1 MDVRRAGSVA
11 EFKAIA
17 GDFLAAREAEHNLL
31 FGIVAGI
38 RAGAYKEP
46 PYFSVVREGIRVVA
60 VAVRTPP
67 FNLVLSTI
75 DDPAALDLIAAD
87 ARSLWPDLPG
97 VLGAKADALTFAT
110 AWERSTGRVA
120 VLRMAER
127 VFRLSRVRR
136 PGPVRGRLRLI
147 DRSDKELVVE
157 WLLAFSA
164 EAIRQPGEHAD
175 AVVAFDR
182 NLSHAGGRSLYVWDD
197 GGPASLTGAA
207 TVTPNGSRIGPVYTP
222 PDRRGHGYA
231 SALVAGVSQ
240 LQLDAGRRFCFL
252 FTDLANPTSNKIYQD
267 IGYEPVYDV
276 DEYRFEAPAEADT

>member
-1 MDVRRAGSVA
+1 MPLRLTRARSPDELDRLA
-11 EFKAIA
+11 F
-17 GDFLAAREAEHNLL
+17 DFLAAREAEHNLL
-31 FGIVAGI
+31 FGIVAGV
-38 RAGAYKEP
+38 RAGAYKDP
-46 PYFSVVREGIRVVA
+46 PYFSVVREGTRVVA
-60 VAVRTPP
+60 VALRTPP

-97 VLGAKADALTFAT
+97 VLGAKTDALAFASL
-110 AWERSTGRVA
+110 WERSTGRTA
-120 VLRMAER
+120 VLRTAER

-136 PGPVRGRLRLI
+136 PGPVRGRLRLVE
-147 DRSDKELVVE
+147 RSDKDTVVD

-164 EAIRQPGEHAD
+164 EALRQPGERAD
-175 AVVAFDR
+175 AIVAFDR

-197 GGPASLTGAA
+197 AGPVSLTGAA

-240 LQLDAGRRFCFL
+240 LQLDSGRRFCFL
-252 FTDLANPTSNKIYQD
+252 FTDLANPTSNRIYQD

-276 DEYRFEAPAEADT
+276 DEYRFEVAT